1 MDGLMDSAP
10 VSTAGVGSLLA
21 ELAALREETHRLKHL
36 VDALAART
44 DALRDVLPQHDA
56 GVGLPA

>member
-10 VSTAGVGSLLA
+10 VSTASGGSLMA

-44 DALRDVLPQHDA
+44 DALRDVLPQHDT